1 MPVAGAK
8 PKGDRSQVRHR
19 VEPVHEWTEVENV
32 PFLGAPELRP
42 RATGGVS
49 VMAVGAA
56 NSEDYPPAT
65 RGWWRAI
72 SRMPHAALWDDAA
85 WELAMDAAEVHA
97 RTMEAWRGYTGG
109 QLLAYSKQLGVT
121 ADYRRDLRI
130 RYVEPKTT
138 GGSAEGDDLPDNVR
152 RIDEFRDL

>member
-1 MPVAGAK
+1 MPIAGRK
-8 PKGDRSQVRHR
+8 PNPDRSQVVTRHKPQ
-19 VEPVHEWTEVENV
+19 EFTEVPEV
-32 PFLGAPELRP
+32 PFENAPPLRP

-72 SRMPHAALWDDAA
+72 SRMPHAALWDEAM

-109 QLLAYSKQLGVT
+109 QLLAFCKQLGTT

-130 RYVEPKTT
+130 KYVPAKTASR
-138 GGSAEGDDLPDNVR
+138 SAEGDDLPDNVR